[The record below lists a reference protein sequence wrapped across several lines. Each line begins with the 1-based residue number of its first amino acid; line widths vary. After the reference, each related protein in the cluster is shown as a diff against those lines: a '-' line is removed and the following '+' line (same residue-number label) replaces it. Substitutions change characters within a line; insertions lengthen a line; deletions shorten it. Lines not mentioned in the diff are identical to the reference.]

1 MYTIFTLLKVIAA
14 QDVLSRRKKVQMDL
28 ELEVKKAKKLN
39 KSVAPLKEASSEAP
53 VIGMDEQSA
62 TSSLDRAQIKFDNLS
77 QTLRRELEHFD
88 FVMRDE
94 FEKAFAAYSATYWSS
109 LSKTKNFDGT
119 TGGLNTRATTPRTG
133 TTRNETL
140 ALNYE
145 DMSAVSYHM

>member
-1 MYTIFTLLKVIAA
+1 
-14 QDVLSRRKKVQMDL
+14 MDL

-53 VIGMDEQSA
+53 VIGVDEQTA
-62 TSSLDRAQIKFDNLS
+62 TSSLDRAQIKFDNLT

-109 LSKTKNFDGT
+109 LSKTKNFDAT
-119 TGGLNTRATTPRTG
+119 TGMNTRATTPRTG
-133 TTRNETL
+133 TTRNENL

>member
-1 MYTIFTLLKVIAA
+1 
-14 QDVLSRRKKVQMDL
+14 MDL

-53 VIGMDEQSA
+53 VIGVDEQTA

-94 FEKAFAAYSATYWSS
+94 FEKAFAAYGATYWSS
-109 LSKTKNFDGT
+109 LSKTKNFDAT
-119 TGGLNTRATTPRTG
+119 TGMNTRATTPRTG
-133 TTRNETL
+133 TTRNENL

>member
-1 MYTIFTLLKVIAA
+1 
-14 QDVLSRRKKVQMDL
+14 MDL

-53 VIGMDEQSA
+53 VIGVDEQTA

-109 LSKTKNFDGT
+109 LSKAKNFDAT
-119 TGGLNTRATTPRTG
+119 TGMNTRATTPRTG
-133 TTRNETL
+133 TTRNENL